1 MRAGIVAAVAVYA
14 ACSCSWAAPSC
25 AGDVEIPNASI
36 TRIEH
41 NGVLV
46 ISDGRALILEG
57 IRLPDAAQDRAPPV
71 FTDQAFQELNALA
84 RGKMVDARAIYPKED
99 RYDRVR
105 SQVFTPDGTWLQIEM
120 LKRGLA
126 RVEIMP
132 DRGECAE
139 QLYETEGQA
148 RAAHLGLWAAPAYAV
163 RTPEGLKA
171 DTGTFQIVQ
180 GRVMGVDIR
189 EGRAYL
195 NFGTDWKTDFTVT
208 ISPDDMKT
216 YRRMGV
222 DPRGYAGR
230 LVRVRGIVQWL
241 NGPEMDLANP
251 KQVEVLP

>member
-1 MRAGIVAAVAVYA
+1 MRAGIVAALAAYA

-25 AGDVEIPNASI
+25 AGDVEIPNAPI

-57 IRLPDAAQDRAPPV
+57 IRLPDAAQDHAPQV
-71 FTDQAFQELNALA
+71 FTDQAFQELNTLA
-84 RGKMVDARAIYPKED
+84 RGKTVDAHAIYPKED

-105 SQVFTPDGTWLQIEM
+105 SQVFTPDGTWLQTEL

-139 QLYETEGQA
+139 ELYAAEAGA
-148 RAAHLGLWAAPAYAV
+148 RAAHLGIWSSPAYAV
-163 RTPEGLKA
+163 RPPDGLKA
-171 DTGTFQIVQ
+171 DIGTFQIVQ
-180 GRVMGVDIR
+180 GRVLRVDIKDS
-189 EGRAYL
+189 RAYL
-195 NFGTDWKTDFTVT
+195 NFGANWKTDFTVT
-208 ISPDDMKT
+208 IASDDLKT
-216 YRRMGV
+216 FRRMGV

-241 NGPEMDLANP
+241 NGPEIDLANP